1 MAEQCHEQSNLFQV
15 ECHGL
20 IFSLRLKTANWHSV
34 KVKIQP
40 KYTKSGNYTNT
51 AWRYWSPTM
60 YMSGNGRCNYN
71 KYMYPPQWSLDLCA
85 GPSGG
90 RDKHF
95 STYFV
100 PLSLW
105 KLVGQKL
112 DNIEHLSTLLTQ
124 PHNYCIFFGYR
135 KQDHQYQVRHFFNI
149 IRQVLQ
155 TMCIIFPA
163 CTSGMSLRFWVAR

>member
-1 MAEQCHEQSNLFQV
+1 
-15 ECHGL
+15 
-20 IFSLRLKTANWHSV
+20 
-34 KVKIQP
+34 
-40 KYTKSGNYTNT
+40 
-51 AWRYWSPTM
+51 
-60 YMSGNGRCNYN
+60 MSGNGGCNYN
-71 KYMYPPQWSLDLCA
+71 KYMYPPQWSLDVCA

-124 PHNYCIFFGYR
+124 PHIVFFCGYR

-163 CTSGMSLRFWVAR
+163 CT